1 MIPAESSE
9 HTLISL
15 NLHILVLNTDT
26 RLNFFFSIP
35 LEAVLLEGSLP
46 PAVHR
51 VVKDEEYRGEI
62 KIALTFTP
70 AEVNISTSLSSS
82 SSSSS
87 HHVIGG

>member
-1 MIPAESSE
+1 
-9 HTLISL
+9 
-15 NLHILVLNTDT
+15 
-26 RLNFFFSIP
+26 
-35 LEAVLLEGSLP
+35 VLLEGSLP

-70 AEVNISTSLSSS
+70 AEVNISSSLL

-87 HHVIGG
+87 HHVRRAMAAGINPPEIEHTSVHPQAARG

>member
-1 MIPAESSE
+1 
-9 HTLISL
+9 
-15 NLHILVLNTDT
+15 
-26 RLNFFFSIP
+26 
-35 LEAVLLEGSLP
+35 VLLEGSLP

-70 AEVNISTSLSSS
+70 AEVNISSSLSSP